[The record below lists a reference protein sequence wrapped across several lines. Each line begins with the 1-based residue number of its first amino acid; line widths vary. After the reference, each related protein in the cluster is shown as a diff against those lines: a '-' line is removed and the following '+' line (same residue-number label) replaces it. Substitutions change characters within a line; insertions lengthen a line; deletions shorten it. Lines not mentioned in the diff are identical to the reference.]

1 MDLSTAPTCRIFQS
15 VARSSV
21 HCMDDWI
28 VHFWSSSMDNVYGR
42 YMGLCEPCVA
52 KSLADLL
59 YTSRL
64 PKVIPHVNFWVAH
77 VILPTLLRRLHFS
90 TVSPRVTRWM
100 DGVASLSTLC
110 HVSFPEWVMS
120 LRCPYFWALYIY
132 KYILSLTP
140 HISQNFLPANSSKIL
155 V

>member
-77 VILPTLLRRLHFS
+77 VVLPTLLHRLHFS
-90 TVSPRVTRWM
+90 TVSLAEWM
-100 DGVASLSTLC
+100 V
-110 HVSFPEWVMS
+110 S
-120 LRCPYFWALYIY
+120 LRCLHFATCHSLSGWCRFVVHTSGPYIY
-132 KYILSLTP
+132 IYRYILSLTP